1 MGVIFELLFSIFQ
14 VVAGSSNK
22 ESKAN
27 KYVAV
32 GFFVVLL
39 LVVVLIW
46 WYNPAPHTT
55 GAKTF

>member
-1 MGVIFELLFSIFQ
+1 MGVIFEILFVIFQ

-22 ESKAN
+22 ESTAN

-39 LVVVLIW
+39 LVAVLIW
-46 WYNPAPHTT
+46 WYNPAPHAT
-55 GAKTF
+55 GVKTV

>member
-1 MGVIFELLFSIFQ
+1 MGVIFELLFFIFQ

-22 ESKAN
+22 ESTAN

-32 GFFVVLL
+32 GFFAVFL

-55 GAKTF
+55 GAKTL